1 MANGNSSLITCP
13 KCSASIPLDET
24 LAGPAIAKIRAE
36 AQLAI
41 GAAMKEAETAAAAI
55 QGEKDALALKQRELA
70 ERESSIQAQVNQA
83 IALQRSEIVKQERE
97 IVQKETANQL
107 GAEREKARQL
117 SIELEQ
123 AQKAELAL
131 RQEKDG
137 LDARAK
143 QLDLE
148 VARLV
153 DSQRRAIEERVSRET
168 EDEFRLRMAEKD
180 KTIADMREKLEEA
193 NRKAVQGSQQLQG
206 EVMEL
211 EFEYSLQQAFPQDL
225 VEAVKTGIRGGDVLQ
240 HILGQ
245 MSRPAGTIFWE
256 TKRAQAWG
264 GDWAAKARQDAA
276 ESRAEIAVIVSEVL
290 PKGVRDFAYYDGV
303 WVTRPCFAGPLGI
316 ALRHGIIACAEARQ
330 GAIGRESKK
339 DRLYTYMTGP
349 EFRAAIESIALP
361 FKELHDELAAEKRA
375 TLARW
380 RRQERRIERVLNGVA
395 TFQGDLQGLV
405 GSEIPA
411 IAGFEMEDGDDEMAV
426 VTSDTSTNAD
436 ESLAFESDVDDLDAI
451 LTAT

>member
-1 MANGNSSLITCP
+1 MANGSGSLITCP
-13 KCSASIPLDET
+13 KCAASIPLDET
-24 LAGPAIAKIRAE
+24 LAGPAIAKIREE
-36 AQLAI
+36 AAQAI
-41 GAAMKEAETAAAAI
+41 SSAKREAETAAAKI
-55 QGEKDALALKQRELA
+55 QAEKDALAQRQIELT
-70 ERESSIQAQVNQA
+70 EREASLQAQVNQA
-83 IALQRSEIVKQERE
+83 VAEQRSEIVKQERE
-97 IVQKETANQL
+97 AIQKESASQL
-107 GAEREKARQL
+107 AAEREKATRL
-117 SIELEQ
+117 AEELET
-123 AQKAELAL
+123 AQNAELQL
-131 RQEKDG
+131 RQEKDH

-153 DSQRRAIEERVSRET
+153 DSQRRAIEERVTRET
-168 EDEFRLRMAEKD
+168 EDEYRLRMAEKD
-180 KTIADMREKLEEA
+180 KTIADMRAKLEEA
-193 NRKAVQGSQQLQG
+193 NRKAIQGSQQLQG

-225 VEAVKTGIRGGDVLQ
+225 VEAVKTGVRGGDVLQ

-245 MSRPAGTIFWE
+245 MNKPAGTIFWE
-256 TKRAQAWG
+256 TKRAQSWG
-264 GDWAAKARQDAA
+264 SDWAAKARHDAA
-276 ESRAEIAVIVSEVL
+276 ASKAEVAVIVSEVL

-330 GAIGRESKK
+330 GAVGRESKK

-349 EFRAAIESIALP
+349 EFRVAIESIALP
-361 FKELHDELAAEKRA
+361 FKELHDELAAEKRS

-380 RRQERRIERVLNGVA
+380 RRQERRIERVLTGVA

-411 IAGFEMEDGDDEMAV
+411 IEGFEMETIDDDLAAV
-426 VTSDTSTNAD
+426 TARDAT
-436 ESLAFESDVDDLDAI
+436 ESLAFESDSDDLNAV
-451 LTAT
+451 LTAN